1 MITYSENNWLHDVQ
15 DCVNELSS
23 NDFTLDDV
31 YQFESRLA
39 TLHPDNHNV
48 REKFVSSFKCCEI
61 WDILNFLTAVI
72 IRNAFEKDIKQFS

>member
-39 TLHPDNHNV
+39 TVALQKNKKQIEN
-48 REKFVSSFKCCEI
+48 RTEK
-61 WDILNFLTAVI
+61 
-72 IRNAFEKDIKQFS
+72 

>member
-48 REKFVSSFKCCEI
+48 RAKIRQQLQVLR
-61 WDILNFLTAVI
+61 DIGY
-72 IRNAFEKDIKQFS
+72 IK

>member
-39 TLHPDNHNV
+39 CIPIITMFGQ
-48 REKFVSSFKCCEI
+48 KFVSSFKCCEI
-61 WDILNFLTAVI
+61 WDIFNFLTAVI

>member
-1 MITYSENNWLHDVQ
+1 MITYRENIWLHDVQ
-15 DCVNELSS
+15 GCVNELSS

-48 REKFVSSFKCCEI
+48 RAK
-61 WDILNFLTAVI
+61 
-72 IRNAFEKDIKQFS
+72 IR

>member
-39 TLHPDNHNV
+39 IH
-48 REKFVSSFKCCEI
+48 FIISSLPNI
-61 WDILNFLTAVI
+61 
-72 IRNAFEKDIKQFS
+72 

>member
-48 REKFVSSFKCCEI
+48 RAKIRQQLQVLRDM
-61 WDILNFLTAVI
+61 DILNFLTAVI
-72 IRNAFEKDIKQFS
+72 IRNAFEKDIKQFL

>member
-1 MITYSENNWLHDVQ
+1 MIPYSENNWLHDVQ

-31 YQFESRLA
+31 YQFECIPII
-39 TLHPDNHNV
+39 TMFGK
-48 REKFVSSFKCCEI
+48 KFVSSFKCCEI